1 MKKIPLLLLLICLL
15 SEQQVN
21 AQDETQVAA
30 ILQQRQKEL
39 YVVWGPA
46 IETLKER
53 YANGDKTVGD
63 SIEYIVDS
71 YRKIQVET
79 SKKFMLDYP
88 NTETAAG
95 LIWWFYYDAPFD
107 TLISVYDKLGP
118 VAKKSQNG
126 LLAAG
131 FIERGKKVLPGKEAP
146 LFSHPDTSGMMVHLK
161 DYRGKYVLLE
171 FWAHWCV
178 PCRAENPNLKN
189 AYSKYNAKGFEI
201 LGISMDKEKEKQD
214 WKEAIIKDGL
224 PWKQVSDLK
233 GIGNEVFTMYNVQP
247 IPDNYLIDP
256 EGKIV
261 ARGIRGE
268 ALQEKLASIF
278 NSR

>member
-1 MKKIPLLLLLICLL
+1 MKRISLLLLLICLL

-30 ILQQRQKEL
+30 NLEQRQNEL
-39 YVVWGPA
+39 SVIWHPS
-46 IETLKER
+46 INNLKER
-53 YANGDKTVGD
+53 AANGDKNLGD
-63 SIEYIVDS
+63 SIDAIVDL
-71 YRKIQVET
+71 YRAANVEMYRN
-79 SKKFMLDYP
+79 FILEFP

-95 LIWWFYYDAPFD
+95 LIYWFYFDAPFD
-107 TLISVYDKLGP
+107 TLLSVYDKLGP
-118 VAKKSQNG
+118 VAKQSKG
-126 LLAAG
+126 GVHAAG
-131 FIERGKKVLPGKEAP
+131 FIERGKKLLPGKEAP
-146 LFSHPDTSGMMVHLK
+146 LFSHPDTSGVMVHLK

-189 AYSKYNAKGFEI
+189 AYSKYNTKGFEI
-201 LGISMDKEKEKQD
+201 LGISMDKEKEKQE
-214 WKEAIIKDGL
+214 WKGAIIKDGL
-224 PWKQVSDLK
+224 PWQQVSDLK
-233 GIGNEVFTMYNVQP
+233 GYGNEVFALYNVMP

-256 EGKIV
+256 EGKIL

-278 NSR
+278 NKY